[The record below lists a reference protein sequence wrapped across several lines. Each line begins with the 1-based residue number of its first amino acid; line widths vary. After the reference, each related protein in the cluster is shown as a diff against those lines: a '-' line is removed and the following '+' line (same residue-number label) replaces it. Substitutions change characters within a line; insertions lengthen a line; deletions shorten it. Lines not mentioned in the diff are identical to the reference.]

1 MGDAIATAIKA
12 AKRKFSNLAEEYGLP
27 QLHPAI
33 IEIHGLLERVAF
45 LEEQLGRPYVI
56 ERGPWSVSERG
67 RLIQSDD
74 FTHDACLTISGD
86 FANDQQRKHYAEE
99 IVRRLNRKDV

>member
-1 MGDAIATAIKA
+1 MSDVKENRTILKCLVGSCA
-12 AKRKFSNLAEEYGLP
+12 
-27 QLHPAI
+27 
-33 IEIHGLLERVAF
+33 HGLDTPESDKDYR
-45 LEEQLGRPYVI
+45 
-56 ERGPWSVSERG
+56 SVSERG